1 MTAPFADRTDAG
13 RQLGQMLLRELS
25 AEQRADLMVLGLP
38 RGGVP
43 VAAAV
48 AAVLGVQFDIL
59 PVRKLGLP
67 FDPELAMGA
76 VAPGAVV
83 YRDEEI
89 IAWHHVSDTAFDY
102 VLQRERAELER
113 RMTRYRA
120 GSPPPVLAGRTV
132 VVVDDGLATGATMQA
147 ALLALRGQ
155 GAACCVV
162 AVPVAPAG
170 AAERFRDVADQF
182 VCVHT
187 PVRFDGVSRHYDDF
201 SQTTDAEVL
210 ACLAL
215 PHGPLAPSGIRT

>member
-1 MTAPFADRTDAG
+1 MTAPFSDRTDAG
-13 RQLGQMLLRELS
+13 QQLGQYLLQVLP
-25 AEQRADLMVLGLP
+25 AAQRTDALVLGLP

-48 AAVLGVQFDIL
+48 AAALGVPFDIL

-76 VAPGAVV
+76 VAPGGVV

-89 IAWHHVSDTAFDY
+89 IAWHEVSAQAFES

-113 RMTRYRA
+113 RMMRYRA
-120 GSPPPVLAGRTV
+120 GTPPPAIAGKTV

-147 ALLALRGQ
+147 ALLALRAQ
-155 GAACCVV
+155 QAAYCIV

-170 AAERFRDVADQF
+170 AAAQFQDTADRF
-182 VCVHT
+182 VCVSMPEH
-187 PVRFDGVSRHYDDF
+187 FEGVSRHYHNFPQTSDD
-201 SQTTDAEVL
+201 EVL
-210 ACLAL
+210 ACLAG
-215 PHGPLAPSGIRT
+215 PGGPLAK

>member
-1 MTAPFADRTDAG
+1 MTTPFSDRTDAG
-13 RQLGQMLLRELS
+13 RQLGQCLLRALP
-25 AEQRADLMVLGLP
+25 AGQRMDALVLGLP

-48 AAVLGVQFDIL
+48 ATVLGVPFDIL

-76 VAPGAVV
+76 VAPGGVV

-89 IAWHHVSDTAFDY
+89 IAWHDVSASAFEN

-120 GSPPPVLAGRTV
+120 GSPPPVIAGRTV

-147 ALLALRGQ
+147 ALLALRAQ
-155 GAACCVV
+155 QAACCIV
-162 AVPVAPAG
+162 AVPVAPAT
-170 AAERFRDVADQF
+170 AAAQFRGKADLF

-187 PVRFDGVSRHYDDF
+187 PTRFEGVSRHYADF
-201 SQTTDAEVL
+201 SQTSDEAVL
-210 ACLAL
+210 ACLSL
-215 PHGPLAPSGIRT
+215 PGGPLALS

>member
-1 MTAPFADRTDAG
+1 MTTSFSDRADAG
-13 RQLGQMLLRELS
+13 RQLGQMLLHALS
-25 AEQRADLMVLGLP
+25 AEQRADLLVLGLP

-48 AAVLGVQFDIL
+48 AEVLGVRFDIL

-76 VAPGAVV
+76 VAPGGIT
-83 YRDEEI
+83 YRDDEI
-89 IAWHHVSDTAFDY
+89 IAWHRVSDTAFEH

-113 RMTRYRA
+113 RMARYRP
-120 GSPPPVLAGRTV
+120 GLPPPELAGRTV
-132 VVVDDGLATGATMQA
+132 VVVDDGLATGATMRA
-147 ALLALRGQ
+147 ALLALRAQ
-155 GAACCVV
+155 GAARCVV

-170 AAERFRDVADQF
+170 AAARFSDVADQF

-201 SQTTDAEVL
+201 SQTTDDEVL

-215 PHGPLAPSGIRT
+215 PHGPLAPT